1 MVWSFLFFCW
11 LEPIYMQVSG
21 YTCWYQF
28 KFSEKVREQQM
39 LLSFLF
45 MDIHSCHIRF
55 AVALH
60 HAEKLPAVA
69 LIETG
74 VVGDQIGR

>member
-1 MVWSFLFFCW
+1 MSIIFYVCW
-11 LEPIYMQVSG
+11 MRKAAHSNCPVD
-21 YTCWYQF
+21 TFWHQF

-69 LIETG
+69 LIKTG